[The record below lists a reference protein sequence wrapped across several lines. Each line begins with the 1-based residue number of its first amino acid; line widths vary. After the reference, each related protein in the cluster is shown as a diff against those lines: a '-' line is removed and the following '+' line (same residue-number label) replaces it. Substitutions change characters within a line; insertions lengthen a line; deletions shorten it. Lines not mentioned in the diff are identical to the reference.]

1 MKWRV
6 ALLQFIAVQDCYS
19 LMGEIERGQGK
30 VNGLWWVVVGRRQ
43 KEKQIPIDRSLLSFL
58 NRLETTQ
65 WKINFP
71 ISLTYARGVVDDAG
85 DNSNAVSLCYQCWQ

>member
-43 KEKQIPIDRSLLSFL
+43 KGKQIPIDRSLLSFS
-58 NRLETTQ
+58 TG
-65 WKINFP
+65 WKP
-71 ISLTYARGVVDDAG
+71 HSGKSTSISVALTAFRSRSCG
-85 DNSNAVSLCYQCWQ
+85 